1 MLACPKY
8 CSFVV
13 WRRAWFV
20 SKVMLLIV
28 SSIQAK
34 RGRSAG
40 RHAAKI
46 PMFVSTLAT
55 S

>member
-8 CSFVV
+8 CSFIV
-13 WRRAWFV
+13 WRRVWLV
-20 SKVMLLIV
+20 LKVILLAV

-46 PMFVSTLAT
+46 PTLVSTLAT